1 MPGIPYDSEADFDP
15 QDHAEIF
22 DESMTVGGE
31 GDVSLGDESPVTP
44 AEDMRTF
51 EEMPDV
57 YDVTAR
63 AGDRDADEGLALD
76 ADEFDPDAFDDADVE
91 DDDELDYHAVDADHE
106 DELDGLG
113 PELGR
118 DYDEDELSASDIEGL
133 DEVRDRDAVSGG
145 EDDFTN
151 FSAHDVSDE
160 DLRRM
165 GYSEARDGQTLAKGD
180 SK

>member
-31 GDVSLGDESPVTP
+31 GDVSLADESPLSLG
-44 AEDMRTF
+44 EDMRTF

-57 YDVTAR
+57 YDVTSR
-63 AGDRDADEGLALD
+63 AGDRDDDEELALD
-76 ADEFDPDAFDDADVE
+76 ADEFDQDAFDDGDAEE
-91 DDDELDYHAVDADHE
+91 DNELDYRAVDEEHE
-106 DELDGLG
+106 EDLDGLG
-113 PELGR
+113 PEPGAEF
-118 DYDEDELSASDIEGL
+118 DEDALSASDIEGL
-133 DEVRDRDAVSGG
+133 DEVRDGDEVEGG

-151 FSAHDVSDE
+151 FSARNVGDE

-165 GYSEARDGQTLAKGD
+165 GYSETREGVTLAKPDGR
-180 SK
+180 